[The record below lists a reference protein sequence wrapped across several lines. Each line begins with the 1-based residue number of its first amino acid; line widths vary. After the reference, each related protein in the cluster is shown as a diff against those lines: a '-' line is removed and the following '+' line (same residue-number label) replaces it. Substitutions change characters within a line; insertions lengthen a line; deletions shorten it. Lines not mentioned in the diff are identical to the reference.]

1 MTEDAGPY
9 PRSNRR
15 ARAVRPLDAA
25 RLEELA
31 LSYVARFATTAK
43 GLERYCK
50 RKLRERGWSE
60 DEPHQPDLNALVER
74 FVRNG
79 YVNDEEY
86 ARVRKGGLL
95 RRGYGARR
103 IHATLDAAG
112 VAGED
117 RGEIDDAEAR
127 LAALRLVRKRRF
139 GPFGADGTPP
149 GDRAVREK
157 QIAAMIRAGHPLDSA
172 RELVD
177 AADRKS
183 ALDWAGIQD
192 EDW

>member
-15 ARAVRPLDAA
+15 ARSARPLDPA

-31 LSYVARFATTAK
+31 LAYVARFATTAK
-43 GLERYCK
+43 GLDRYCR

-60 DEPHQPDLNALVER
+60 DEPPPDIEGLVER
-74 FVRNG
+74 FARNG

-86 ARVRKGGLL
+86 ARVRKGSLL
-95 RRGYGARR
+95 RRGYGTRR
-103 IHATLDAAG
+103 IHAALDAAG
-112 VAGED
+112 VASED
-117 RGEIDDAEAR
+117 RADIDDAEAR
-127 LAALRLVRKRRF
+127 LAALRLLRKRRF
-139 GPFGADGTPP
+139 GPFGPDGAPP
-149 GDRAVREK
+149 GDRALRGK

-177 AADRKS
+177 AADRQS
-183 ALDWAGIQD
+183 ALDWAGILD
-192 EDW
+192 EDF

>member
-15 ARAVRPLDAA
+15 ARAVRPLDPT

-31 LSYVARFATTAK
+31 LHYVARFATTAK
-43 GLERYCK
+43 GLERYCR

-60 DEPHQPDLNALVER
+60 DEPQPDVAALVER
-74 FVRNG
+74 FVRSG

-86 ARVRKGGLL
+86 ARVRQGGLL

-103 IHATLDAAG
+103 IHAALDAAG
-112 VAGED
+112 VAQDD
-117 RGEIDDAEAR
+117 RHEMDDGEAR
-127 LAALRLVRKRRF
+127 QAALRLARKRRF
-139 GPFGADGTPP
+139 GPFGPDGAPP
-149 GDRAVREK
+149 ADRALREK

-177 AADRKS
+177 AADRQS
-183 ALDWAGIQD
+183 ALAWAGMME
-192 EDW
+192 EDF